1 MIHNDIQ
8 DNGSVIMR
16 NVTNNPIMLGIIVLS
31 VVMLSVMAPSFMNQ
45 LRCFNG
51 EVALCRRSLCRLPPM
66 SCSYE

>member
-1 MIHNDIQ
+1 
-8 DNGSVIMR
+8 
-16 NVTNNPIMLGIIVLS
+16 MLGNIVPS
-31 VVMLSVMAPSFMNQ
+31 VVMLSVMVPSLMNQ